1 MAAGRKQREADA
13 VVNKV
18 LGSTRADVVRVF
30 AVEYALLG
38 GFAALLAMAVG
49 IAGAYAIV
57 KGAQMD
63 VGFGV
68 DPSLV
73 VGVLAGSIV
82 LTILTG
88 AITTWSALSTR
99 PAQYL
104 RALG

>member
-1 MAAGRKQREADA
+1 
-13 VVNKV
+13 
-18 LGSTRADVVRVF
+18 
-30 AVEYALLG
+30 
-38 GFAALLAMAVG
+38 VG
-49 IAGAYAIV
+49 IAGAFAIV

-68 DPSLV
+68 NPMLV
-73 VGVLAGSIV
+73 VGVLVGSII

-88 AITTWSALSTR
+88 ALTTWSALSTK